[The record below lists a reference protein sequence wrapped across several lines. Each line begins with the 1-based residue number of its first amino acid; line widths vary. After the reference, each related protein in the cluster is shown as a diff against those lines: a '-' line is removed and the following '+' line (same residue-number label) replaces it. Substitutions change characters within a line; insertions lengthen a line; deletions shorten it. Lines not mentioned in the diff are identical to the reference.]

1 VEAVVL
7 QTPYSL
13 VVANNNKRTPDGQ
26 IAKPAKAAK
35 PAPPPVSR
43 LQRAL
48 WAMVGSILG
57 IGIVAIAALLI
68 GEALTPISISNS
80 TGIWAVVAL
89 IPNIALPIGFVLMIV
104 LLIMSFVKRSRAAEG
119 AGK

>member
-1 VEAVVL
+1 MLL

-13 VVANNNKRTPDGQ
+13 VVANNNKRTPNGQ
-26 IAKPAKAAK
+26 PAKPVKAEK
-35 PAPPPVSR
+35 PAPVPVSR

-68 GEALTPISISNS
+68 GEAVTPISISDN
-80 TGIWAVVAL
+80 TGVWAVVAL

-104 LLIMSFVKRSRAAEG
+104 LLIMTFVKRSRAAEG